1 MNPRGEHIGEDAPH
15 GDIPPKSA
23 RQKER
28 ETGSKSGQ
36 SKGGS
41 EEGEGRGNPV
51 SRLAGESRALF
62 DDLREWVD
70 LRVQLVQV
78 DIEERIEKAANEVIA
93 VIMVVVLGL
102 FALAFLLHGLAIW
115 IGTAL
120 GGTHWGY
127 LIVAGILALTTI
139 ALRSVKPDFMSRRQQ
154 SPSPKEGVLPASR
167 SPKAILPE
175 NTHTDTDIAEDKK
188 EGEEHA

>member
-1 MNPRGEHIGEDAPH
+1 MNPRGEHIDDDALP
-15 GDIPPKSA
+15 GDAPPKSDHQTS
-23 RQKER
+23 QK
-28 ETGSKSGQ
+28 TGGRNGTPKSGT
-36 SKGGS
+36 
-41 EEGEGRGNPV
+41 EDGEGRGNPV
-51 SRLAGESRALF
+51 SRIAGESRALF
-62 DDLREWVD
+62 EDLREWVD

-93 VIMVVVLGL
+93 VIMVAVLGL

-115 IGTAL
+115 LGGAL

-127 LIVAGILALTTI
+127 LIVAGVLALTTI

-154 SPSPKEGVLPASR
+154 APSSKEEALQEPG

-175 NTHTDTDIAEDKK
+175 NTHTGTDDVEETK
-188 EGEEHA
+188 EGEEHV